1 VPQAPKARK
10 DLTDKDDGTCC
21 HRRCYQIAGIT
32 IQLRSNLPISDQT
45 FEPELKQ
52 FEVASP
58 GSDII
63 SISLHFL
70 LPDLQG
76 IDLGKEVYRRPPWVI
91 YRRGRSWIYLGI
103 APKPDDIG
111 PQFLAV
117 FNEDHSHAAIYANRK
132 DQFLKG
138 QLSSLTLFPTDQI
151 LLARILA
158 DRNACIFHSAAIIMN
173 KRGLLFLGDSE
184 AGKTTIAAMLKSKAE
199 IICDERNIIRRWPEG
214 FRIHGTWMH
223 SKIPVVSSSSG
234 SLNAIMFLRKSNRN
248 CINPISNRGEI
259 LRNLLKYV
267 VKSLVTADW
276 WNKTIDLMKSL
287 SNELPCYE
295 LEFDRSG
302 SIADELEELVAKL
315 PLFFWENDL

>member
-1 VPQAPKARK
+1 VPQVTVAQK

-32 IQLRSNLPISDQT
+32 IQLQSNLPISDQT
-45 FEPELKQ
+45 FEPELEQ

-91 YRRGRSWIYLGI
+91 YRQERSWIYLGI
-103 APKPDDIG
+103 APKPNDIG
-111 PQFLAV
+111 SQFLAV
-117 FNEDHSHAAIYANRK
+117 FNDDHSLGAIYANRK

-138 QLSSLTLFPTDQI
+138 QISSLTLFPTDQI
-151 LLARILA
+151 LLAYILA
-158 DRNACIFHSAAIIMN
+158 DRKACIFHSAAIVLH

-184 AGKTTIAAMLKSKAE
+184 AGKTTIAAMLKNKAE
-199 IICDERNIIRRWPEG
+199 IICDERNIVRRWPEG
-214 FRIHGTWMH
+214 FWIHGTWMH

-234 SLNAIMFLRKSNRN
+234 PLNAIMFLRKSNRN
-248 CINPISNRGEI
+248 CINPISNRKEI
-259 LRNLLKYV
+259 FRNLLKYV
-267 VKSLVTADW
+267 VKSLVTINW
-276 WNKTIDLMKSL
+276 WNKTIDLMESL

-295 LEFDRSG
+295 MEFDKSG
-302 SIADELEELVAKL
+302 SIADDLEELADRL
-315 PLFFWENDL
+315 PLSEN

>member
-1 VPQAPKARK
+1 VPQVTVAQK

-32 IQLRSNLPISDQT
+32 IQLQSNLPISDQT

-91 YRRGRSWIYLGI
+91 YRQERSWIYLGI
-103 APKPDDIG
+103 APKPNDIG
-111 PQFLAV
+111 SQFLAV
-117 FNEDHSHAAIYANRK
+117 FNDDHSLGAIYANRK

-138 QLSSLTLFPTDQI
+138 QISSLTLFPTDQI
-151 LLARILA
+151 LLAYILA
-158 DRNACIFHSAAIIMN
+158 DRKACIFHSAAIVLH

-184 AGKTTIAAMLKSKAE
+184 AGKTTIAAMLKNKAE
-199 IICDERNIIRRWPEG
+199 IICDERNIVRRWPEG
-214 FRIHGTWMH
+214 FWIHGTWMH

-234 SLNAIMFLRKSNRN
+234 PLNAIMFLRKSNRN
-248 CINPISNRGEI
+248 CINPISNRKEI
-259 LRNLLKYV
+259 FRNLLKYV
-267 VKSLVTADW
+267 VKSLVTINW
-276 WNKTIDLMKSL
+276 WNKTIDLMESL

-295 LEFDRSG
+295 MEFDKSG
-302 SIADELEELVAKL
+302 SIADDLEELADRL
-315 PLFFWENDL
+315 PLSEN

>member
-1 VPQAPKARK
+1 MPQVPKARK

-32 IQLRSNLPISDQT
+32 IQLWSDIPISDQT
-45 FEPELKQ
+45 FEPELEQ
-52 FEVASP
+52 FEVAEP

-76 IDLGKEVYRRPPWVI
+76 MDLGKEVYRRPPWVI
-91 YRRGRSWIYLGI
+91 YRRGWSWIYLGI
-103 APKPDDIG
+103 APKPNDIG

-158 DRNACIFHSAAIIMN
+158 NRNACIFHSAAIIMN

-234 SLNAIMFLRKSNRN
+234 PLNAIIFLQKSNRN

-276 WNKTIDLMKSL
+276 WNKIIDLMGSL

-295 LEFDRSG
+295 MEFDKSG